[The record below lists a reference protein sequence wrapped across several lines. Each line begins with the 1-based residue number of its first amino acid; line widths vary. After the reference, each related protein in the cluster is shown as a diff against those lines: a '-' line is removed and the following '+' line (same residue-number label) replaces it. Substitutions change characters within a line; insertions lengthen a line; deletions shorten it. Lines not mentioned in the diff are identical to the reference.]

1 MKYYNSASGKFLAS
15 RSIRRFLL
23 AVVFLTACAAF
34 AGCSGEQGA
43 EGPGKVKVTTT
54 IGMITDIV
62 REVGGEHVTVTG
74 LMPSGIDPH
83 LYKATQGD
91 ISKLENADII
101 FYNGLHLEG
110 KMAEIL
116 ERIGEEKPTFAVS
129 DPIPRE
135 RLQKGDPKTQTEFD
149 PHIWFNVEF
158 WMIAV
163 EKVRDELSAFDPD
176 HKEDYRM
183 EAERYLAQLKTLDNY
198 VKDQISAIPDSSRVL
213 VTAHDAFGYFGKAYG
228 IEVMG
233 LQGISTASEAGTKDV
248 TDLRDLLVERQI
260 KAVFVESSVPK
271 TYIEAV
277 IKGAKEK
284 GHDIAIG
291 GELFSDAMGADGTH
305 EGTYIGMV
313 EHNVNTIVKALK

>member
-1 MKYYNSASGKFLAS
+1 MKNKNAASECL
-15 RSIRRFLL
+15 RSGSVRRFLP
-23 AVVFLTACAAF
+23 AVVFLAFCVALAACDGTA
-34 AGCSGEQGA
+34 QGDT
-43 EGPGKVKVTTT
+43 GKVKVTAT
-54 IGMITDIV
+54 IGMITDV
-62 REVGGEHVTVTG
+62 VKEVGGEHVEVTG

-91 ISKLENADII
+91 IGKLENADII

-116 ERIGEEKPTFAVS
+116 EKIGEQKPTFAVS
-129 DPIPRE
+129 DPIPRD
-135 RLQKGDPKTQTEFD
+135 RLLQGDPQTQTEFD

-163 EKVRDELSAFDPD
+163 EKVRDELSELDPE
-176 HKEDYRM
+176 HKDDYRIQ
-183 EAERYLAQLKTLDNY
+183 ADRYLSQLKKLHEY
-198 VKDQISAIPDSSRVL
+198 AKEQISAIPESSRVL
-213 VTAHDAFGYFGKAYG
+213 VTAHDAFGYFGEAYG

-248 TDLRDLLVERQI
+248 TDLRDLLVRRQI

-271 TYIEAV
+271 TYLEAV

-284 GHDIAIG
+284 GHEIAVG